1 MRLTIEDV
9 KQDIRTAEQAIVLLR
24 IHFRQTQ
31 DITAAQTIVNLM
43 ETKDHLNQILTEVS
57 GQLATSEPADD
68 CPVINLHDSCAS
80 SESVDK

>member
-9 KQDIRTAEQAIVLLR
+9 KQDIRTVEQAIVLLR

-31 DITAAQTIVNLM
+31 DVTAAQTIVNLM
-43 ETKDHLNQILTEVS
+43 ETKDHLNRILTEVS
-57 GQLATSEPADD
+57 GQLATSEPVDD
-68 CPVINLHDSCAS
+68 CPVINLHDGCAS